1 MKAPDD
7 ARVRSALERILPGVA
22 DGARDLRLQPLGGG
36 LEQRSVLIG
45 VDGNQYVLR
54 LHTGT
59 ATPLLDVAAE
69 ARVMRAAAAAGL
81 APRVIGAD
89 AESCAL
95 LTEYRAGAQPWT
107 VPAARLAANIARAAD
122 LLRALHRVPATL
134 PRFVAAD
141 VAEGYVARL
150 APAGRHE
157 LTLAEELVRLARGYD
172 ARYRADSLCHNDL
185 VAANVLDDG
194 GLALVDFEYAVCG
207 APVLD
212 LASLAGMND
221 YTESQRGD
229 LLTAYYGDPA
239 PMTLAEFADVVRM
252 VRLLAM
258 FWALLG
264 ARRARDA
271 LDYLQLADHMAR
283 PLP

>member
-1 MKAPDD
+1 MIAPDD
-7 ARVRSALERILPGVA
+7 ARVRRALERILPDFA
-22 DGARDLRLQPLGGG
+22 ELASDCQWEPLDGG
-36 LEQRSVLIG
+36 LEQRSFLII
-45 VDGNQYVLR
+45 VAGNRYVLR
-54 LHTGT
+54 LHTAT
-59 ATPLLDVAAE
+59 AVPLLDVAAE
-69 ARVMRAAAAAGL
+69 ARVMQAAAAVGL

-89 AESCAL
+89 SECGVL
-95 LTEYRAGAQPWT
+95 LTEYRAGALPWT
-107 VPAARLAANIARAAD
+107 SAAARVPANIERAAD
-122 LLRALHRVPATL
+122 LLRALHRVPVTL
-134 PRFVAAD
+134 PPFAA
-141 VAEGYVARL
+141 AQIAQRYVADL
-150 APAGRHE
+150 APSGRHE
-157 LTLAEELVRLARGYD
+157 LTLAEELLRLARSYD

-185 VAANVLDDG
+185 VAANVIDDG

-207 APVLD
+207 APILD

-229 LLTAYYGDPA
+229 LLTAYYGQPA
-239 PMTLAEFADVVRM
+239 PVTLAEFADVVRM

-271 LDYLQLADHMAR
+271 LDYSRLADHMSR